1 MRNILVV
8 TGTRAE
14 YGTLKNIMYEICEDN
29 ELNLQLIVTGSH
41 LSEKYGYTINDIV
54 DDGFKIDFK
63 VPILMDDCS
72 KGSIAREIGL
82 GIIQFSQCFEKL
94 NPDFLLIMGDRYEI
108 FAAAITA
115 MFMNIP
121 IAHISGG
128 EVTEGAIDEQ
138 TRHAITKISHVH
150 FPGAEYYGENI
161 KKMGEEPWRI
171 FNVGDPGIENIKKT
185 DLMTKREIESDL
197 KVKIDKDTLL
207 VTYHPVTLE
216 NKDIEIQ
223 ISNLLQALNI
233 LNKTVIMTY
242 PNSDLGS
249 DYIIKE
255 LVKFSNENDKIH
267 LFKNLG
273 SRRYLS
279 VMKYCGAVVGNSS
292 SAIIE
297 APYLRIPA
305 VNIGN
310 RQKGRLKAESII
322 DCSNDC
328 EDIVLAVNKALSGEF
343 KEKAKYAK
351 SLYGDGNTSKEIVRI
366 LKSLNIDEKLLKKKL
381 V

>member
-1 MRNILVV
+1 
-8 TGTRAE
+8 
-14 YGTLKNIMYEICEDN
+14 
-29 ELNLQLIVTGSH
+29 
-41 LSEKYGYTINDIV
+41 
-54 DDGFKIDFK
+54 
-63 VPILMDDCS
+63 
-72 KGSIAREIGL
+72 
-82 GIIQFSQCFEKL
+82 
-94 NPDFLLIMGDRYEI
+94 
-108 FAAAITA
+108 
-115 MFMNIP
+115 
-121 IAHISGG
+121 
-128 EVTEGAIDEQ
+128 
-138 TRHAITKISHVH
+138 
-150 FPGAEYYGENI
+150 
-161 KKMGEEPWRI
+161 
-171 FNVGDPGIENIKKT
+171 
-185 DLMTKREIESDL
+185 
-197 KVKIDKDTLL
+197 
-207 VTYHPVTLE
+207 
-216 NKDIEIQ
+216 
-223 ISNLLQALNI
+223 
-233 LNKTVIMTY
+233 MTY